1 MRILMSSLSGK
12 VILVTGA
19 AQGLGAA
26 GATLFAEL
34 GGHVVLS
41 DIRPSEIANNA
52 RKLTERGLEA
62 WAVPMDVTDA
72 ESVRKA
78 VAEIVSQF
86 GRIDGLFHNAM
97 SAEYV
102 NNNDWRITEL
112 RDEVWDRI
120 IDLVLTGTYRVLKAV
135 CQVMLKQKSG
145 SVVLTATVDAIIGQA
160 GIDAYSAAK
169 GGVISLTR
177 SAAAGLSPEGIRIN
191 SICPSFMTTP
201 DQTDFLDNPQQ
212 RVHFEGLHLMDIPTP
227 MDVANYAAFL
237 LSDAARIVTGAIHM
251 VDSGYSCF
259 KGKLD
264 LRERISTS

>member
-1 MRILMSSLSGK
+1 MTSLCGK

-26 GATLFAEL
+26 GAALFAEL
-34 GGHVVLS
+34 GGQVVLS
-41 DIRPSEIANNA
+41 DIRSSAIADNA
-52 RKLTERGLEA
+52 RTLTERGFNA
-62 WAVPMDVTDA
+62 SAMAMDVTDA
-72 ESVRKA
+72 DSVMKA
-78 VAEIVSQF
+78 VTDIVGQF

-120 IDLVLTGTYRVLKAV
+120 IDLVLTGTYRVLKAT
-135 CQVMLKQKSG
+135 CQAMLKQKQG
-145 SVVLTATVDAIIGQA
+145 SVVLTATVDAVIGQA

-169 GGVISLTR
+169 GGVVSLTR

-191 SICPSFMTTP
+191 AICPSFMSTP
-201 DQTDFLDNPQQ
+201 DQADFLENPQQ
-212 RVHFEGLHLMDIPTP
+212 RVHFERMHLMDIPTP
-227 MDVANYAAFL
+227 IDVAQYAAFL
-237 LSDAARIVTGAIHM
+237 LSDASRVVTGGIHM

-259 KGKLD
+259 KGRLD
-264 LRERISTS
+264 LRERVSTSK